1 MDFVLVRRVG
11 MKKTGIITDS
21 HSGIKPGEA
30 KQLGIMVIPMPFYVE
45 GNCYFENTTITR
57 EMFFDKLQEGAVI
70 TTSQPS
76 PESVMQ
82 TWDEMLSEYEEILYL
97 PMSSGLSG
105 SCAIAA
111 AFAQEEKYEGRV
123 FVVDHG
129 RVATPLRR
137 TIMDAMEMVR
147 EGWLAEQIKT
157 SIESDRDNMIIY
169 IGVENLDC
177 LKRGGRISATTAAV
191 ATVLNIKPV
200 LQLTTGLLDTYKMCR
215 GFKNA
220 RKVMINAMRHD
231 IETRFKEQDEKGE
244 LYLMAASSADPE
256 VTAGWVKEIEE
267 AFPGHKVLCDDLTLG
282 ICAHVGYGGLGI
294 GCSCRPKRPGE
305 E

>member
-1 MDFVLVRRVG
+1 
-11 MKKTGIITDS
+11 MKKTGIVTDS
-21 HSGIKPGEA
+21 HSGITPGEA
-30 KQLGIMVIPMPFYVE
+30 EKLGIRVIPMPFYIK
-45 GNCYFENTTITR
+45 GNCYFENTTISR
-57 EMFFDKLQEGAVI
+57 AEFFDKLLAGAAI

-82 TWDEMLSEYEEILYL
+82 TWDEVLSEYDEILYL

-105 SCAIAA
+105 SCATAA
-111 AFAQEEKYEGRV
+111 AFAQEEKYEGKV

-137 TIMDAMEMVR
+137 TIMDAMEMVE
-147 EGWLAEQIKT
+147 EGYSAEQIKT
-157 SIESDRDNMIIY
+157 SIETDRDNMIIY

-177 LKRGGRISATTAAV
+177 LRRGGRISATTAAV

-200 LQLTTGLLDTYKMCR
+200 LKLTTGLLDTYKMSR

-220 RKVMINAMRHD
+220 RKVMIDAMRHD
-231 IETRFKEQDEKGE
+231 LETRFREQYDKGE
-244 LYLMAASSADPE
+244 VYLMAASSADPE
-256 VTAGWVKEIEE
+256 VTEGWVKEIED

-282 ICAHVGYGGLGI
+282 ICAHVGHGGLEI
-294 GCSCRPKRPGE
+294 GCSCRPKRPE
-305 E
+305 C